1 VSGPGAQWPR
11 VFAGLL
17 ALPATLPAFA
27 DVVTFDGQP
36 VTNDAPED
44 WFTVGFVTDDGAG
57 SYQQAPDP
65 SGVATQ
71 EVGEVRCHLAC
82 NTGDG
87 DPSITRDRAFAL
99 VAALQGA
106 LEADPTLGGHVTAQS
121 SVVSVSTQVMAVQ
134 NSQGSA
140 SSLLV
145 TVHYQ
150 TVTYFN
156 P

>member
-1 VSGPGAQWPR
+1 VSVPGAQWPR

-27 DVVTFDGQP
+27 GVVTFDGQP
-36 VTNDAPED
+36 VTNDAPAD

-106 LEADPTLGGHVTAQS
+106 IEADPTLGGRLPPGSALS
-121 SVVSVSTQVMAVQ
+121 LATQVMAVQ

-150 TVTYFN
+150 TVTFFN

>member
-1 VSGPGAQWPR
+1 

-17 ALPATLPAFA
+17 AVANSLPAFTA
-27 DVVTFDGQP
+27 AQVAVYDSHPITGDSP
-36 VTNDAPED
+36 LNY
-44 WFTVGFVTDDGAG
+44 FTVGFVTDDGAG
-57 SYQQAPDP
+57 QYQQAPDP

-71 EVGEVRCHLAC
+71 EAGEIRCHLAC
-82 NTGDG
+82 NTGDT
-87 DPSITRDRAFAL
+87 DPVITRSLAFSL
-99 VAALQGA
+99 VAALQGS

-121 SVVSVSTQVMAVQ
+121 SVVSVATQVMAIQ

-150 TVTYFN
+150 TVTFFN